1 MNAFF
6 FSFFFSFVSN
16 LLILKKGILFIYFI
30 IYLFGLF
37 VYLFI
42 YFSFLP
48 STLLLLSRRTSAA
61 IDCKLWAIERQVFQT
76 IMMRTGLIRQAEYTV
91 FLKR

>member
-1 MNAFF
+1 MIIYCFCWFVLFCLFF
-6 FSFFFSFVSN
+6 FS
-16 LLILKKGILFIYFI
+16 GISYC
-30 IYLFGLF
+30 YWHD
-37 VYLFI
+37 
-42 YFSFLP
+42 
-48 STLLLLSRRTSAA
+48 TKSAA